1 MVLAAADLGFGP
13 EADLR
18 DRTQML
24 FTQLLIR
31 RGATHFILK
40 GGMAMRALYGSNR
53 LTRDLDLDRED
64 SVSRRSMQVHVLP
77 ALTQAARA
85 AGLSEINVTQTK
97 DAQHSNRWRIQGIHA
112 DGPRITWEVEISGRG
127 IPPVEFIETR
137 PFATPVRYRIP
148 NFSVRV
154 YGPAAMAGSK
164 VNALVSENRSAPRD
178 VYDLFEL
185 TEQQAD
191 PVSLWIQR
199 IPRETLE
206 ARRPQVMRK
215 IDLITFDFAN
225 AELLPYIALDIRAG
239 IDAARWDEVRAR
251 VTDAVD
257 QWFGRAIAGSK
268 TAAELKRDPD
278 QVDLAGR

>member
-24 FTQLLIR
+24 FTQVLIR
-31 RGATHFILK
+31 RGASRFILK
-40 GGMAMRALYGSNR
+40 GGMAMRALYGSTR
-53 LTRDLDLDRED
+53 LTKDVDFDRED
-64 SVSRRSMQVHVLP
+64 SVSRQSMQAHMPP

-97 DAQHSNRWRIQGIHA
+97 DAERSNRWRVQGVHA

-127 IPPVEFIETR
+127 IPPVKFIETR
-137 PFATPVRYRIP
+137 PFTTPVSYRIP

-154 YGPAAMAGSK
+154 YGPAAMAGGK
-164 VNALVSENRSAPRD
+164 VNALLSENRSAPRD

-191 PVSLWIQR
+191 PAPLWIQR

-206 ARRPQVMRK
+206 ARRPQVMQK

-225 AELLPYIALDIRAG
+225 AELLPYIAPDMRDG
-239 IDAARWDEVRAR
+239 FDAPRWDEIRVRVA
-251 VTDAVD
+251 DSVD
-257 QWFGRAIAGSK
+257 QWFGRAIAGSR
-268 TAAELKRDPD
+268 TAMELQRDPD
-278 QVDLAGR
+278 QVDFAGR